1 MYCSYHSSSVAR
13 VQCASCSRSLCPA
26 CDHRIKGYPYCQD
39 CILRGVEGLSAYRY
53 QRPGTRSRALL
64 ATMLALV
71 PGMGAVYNRQNV
83 KAVVHFLAVVGLFQL
98 TKIGIAPGLFALAGF
113 VCYIYSIIDAN
124 RTAHLIGQGESAAAD
139 EERFKKLLI
148 RRAPALGVIF
158 IVAGIL
164 FVINIVSQVALLAIA
179 KLFPVLLILLGGY
192 LLTKYFKRSRERVE
206 SSDPPRAPYSLVP
219 GSYGDRESG
228 NVRRLSRPGER

>member
-1 MYCSYHSSSVAR
+1 
-13 VQCASCSRSLCPA
+13 
-26 CDHRIKGYPYCQD
+26 
-39 CILRGVEGLSAYRY
+39 
-53 QRPGTRSRALL
+53 
-64 ATMLALV
+64 MLALV

-98 TKIGIAPGLFALAGF
+98 TKIGMAPGLFALAGF

-124 RTAHLIGQGESAAAD
+124 RTAHLIAQGESAAAD

-158 IVAGIL
+158 IIAGIL

>member
-1 MYCSYHSSSVAR
+1 
-13 VQCASCSRSLCPA
+13 
-26 CDHRIKGYPYCQD
+26 
-39 CILRGVEGLSAYRY
+39 
-53 QRPGTRSRALL
+53 
-64 ATMLALV
+64 
-71 PGMGAVYNRQNV
+71 
-83 KAVVHFLAVVGLFQL
+83 
-98 TKIGIAPGLFALAGF
+98 
-113 VCYIYSIIDAN
+113 N
-124 RTAHLIGQGESAAAD
+124 RTAHLIAQGESAAAD